1 MTLTRQEALAV
12 LAAGQAE
19 LDAQFDRLTDVEIG
33 GPGTLGG
40 GDWAPKDLMGHIALW
55 EELALQTVDAW
66 RAGVAPAAAEKDT
79 DELNAE
85 NQAAHATASVSAL
98 RARAASAHAAVL
110 AVVNSLS
117 DADWNAPLSWPNAEQ
132 VSLGERLGS
141 VLAAPGRP
149 FGHAY
154 AHLDDLRAFCRGR

>member
-1 MTLTRQEALAV
+1 VTLTREEALAV

-19 LDAQFDRLTDVEIG
+19 LDAQFARLNEADLAV
-33 GPGTLGG
+33 PGTLGG

-66 RAGVAPAAAEKDT
+66 RAGVAPASAEKDT

-85 NQAAHATASVSAL
+85 NQAAQAATSVPEL

-110 AVVNSLS
+110 AVVHSLS
-117 DADWNAPLSWPNAEQ
+117 DADWNAPLSWPNAQ
-132 VSLGERLGS
+132 PITLGERLGS

-154 AHLDDLRAFCRGR
+154 AHLDDLRTLCRGR

>member
-1 MTLTRQEALAV
+1 MLTREEALAV

-19 LDAQFDRLTDVEIG
+19 LDAQFDRLSDIDLG

-66 RAGVAPAAAEKDT
+66 RGGIAPATAEKDT

-85 NQAAHATASVSAL
+85 NQAAQAATSVTEL

-110 AVVNSLS
+110 AVVHSLS
-117 DADWNAPLSWPNAEQ
+117 DADWNAPLSWPNAEP

-154 AHLDDLRAFCRGR
+154 AHLDELREFCRGR